1 MTHMKLIK
9 SEGSFAMIRSAE
21 TTVSIPKEELIA
33 ALKKATI
40 QKNNLVRDDESNVVY
55 IEGEKFVID
64 TSLLKGNI
72 KKIIDDLQEN
82 LQPIKY
88 NSGK

>member
-21 TTVSIPKEELIA
+21 TIISIPKEELIT

-55 IEGEKFVID
+55 IDGEKFVID
-64 TSLLKGNI
+64 TSLLKGDL
-72 KKIIDDLQEN
+72 KKVIDDLQEN

-88 NSGK
+88 NFGK